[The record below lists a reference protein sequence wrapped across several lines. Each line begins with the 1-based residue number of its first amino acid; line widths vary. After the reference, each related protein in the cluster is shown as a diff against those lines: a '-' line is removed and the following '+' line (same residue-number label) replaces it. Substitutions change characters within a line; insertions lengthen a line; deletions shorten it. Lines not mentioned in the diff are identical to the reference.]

1 MKKAVGLNPI
11 ITLMA
16 LIIGGKLAG
25 VLGVLLSVP
34 MTVTLKTFFLE
45 FLNKK

>member
-1 MKKAVGLNPI
+1 
-11 ITLMA
+11 MA

-25 VLGVLLSVP
+25 VLGVLLAVP
-34 MTVTLKTFFLE
+34 GVVVLKTFFLE